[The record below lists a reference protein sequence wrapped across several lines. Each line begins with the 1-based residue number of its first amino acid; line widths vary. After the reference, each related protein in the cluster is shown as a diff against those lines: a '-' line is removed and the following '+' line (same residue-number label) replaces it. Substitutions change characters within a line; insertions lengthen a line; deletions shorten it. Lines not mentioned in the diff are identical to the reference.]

1 MKPFKIIL
9 LNILILF
16 AVAILFEGLNYVVYY
31 FKTKETLELKNS
43 AGFLQKLRYTKAQ
56 KFSTKNFVPL
66 CISIF
71 AKIEIHKGTKI
82 FYKKF

>member
-16 AVAILFEGLNYVVYY
+16 AVAIFFEGLNYVVYY

-56 KFSTKNFVPL
+56 KFSTKNFEKYFL
-66 CISIF
+66 IQL
-71 AKIEIHKGTKI
+71 KNKL
-82 FYKKF
+82 